1 MSLSYINSLFAI
13 TTKRKCPKEVEKVIC
28 TYILTIR
35 GKKKI
40 VQLLQ
45 FMPTMTQ
52 CEKWEEQAVNIK
64 RSNDIR
70 KKTEHFTKI
79 SKSYPYSFTLFQAPV
94 PKYLYRK
101 RETTR
106 DKRIVEYVNERM
118 KLHVLEKR
126 HQIKSYLVKKANRI
140 DYLEDDYFDDNYFD
154 DDYLDNLRDDD
165 KLTLEYFVDCFPLLL

>member
-1 MSLSYINSLFAI
+1 MSFSYINSLFAI

-40 VQLLQ
+40 AQLLQ
-45 FMPTMTQ
+45 FMPTMAQ

-70 KKTEHFTKI
+70 KKTEHFAKI
-79 SKSYPYSFTLFQAPV
+79 RKNYVYSFMPSQSPI

-126 HQIKSYLVKKANRI
+126 HQIKSYLVKKTNRI
-140 DYLEDDYFDDNYFD
+140 DYLDDDYFDDDFIDDNYFYD
-154 DDYLDNLRDDD
+154 LPDND
-165 KLTLEYFVDCFPLLL
+165 KLTLEDWIDFFPL